1 MNEFTY
7 TPDCRDWDNWTHHM
21 FRIEY
26 PPPRLPSWQD
36 YFKTMDPSAF
46 SAFLHYYEP
55 ELTKFS
61 KELVRR
67 YGLYDQLADVKM
79 VCVEG
84 LLWLW
89 MKYDPT
95 KGKDFMDGIKLKLAA
110 LVKRYAMTS
119 LKGFSETSATHY
131 YQLRKA
137 AAIYNANN
145 DDHSYDEIIA
155 MICQQI
161 GVKEKTAGRLV
172 QEMLALDTF
181 QWYDD
186 VHPDEHGNDVD
197 TGITGND
204 VAGYSSRVLPESAA
218 IWNER
223 QQWVT
228 EAYEELT
235 EMEQEVVGLHLG
247 FCGNCFYRF
256 EPKTYDEIADIYQ
269 FGTENGVLKYYHR
282 VLDKMRT
289 SLDRKGLFYSVRLKR
304 VRKSAGELIY
314 EYTPMNLGTPGKI
327 DFDVRKGVVQPDYL
341 ITETAELD
349 FSQSKRIGHAAARLL
364 LRLAR
369 ENDLPAD
376 RVFPLPYGSVG
387 ENK

>member
-1 MNEFTY
+1 MNNFTY
-7 TPDCRDWDNWTHHM
+7 SPDYWDWDSWAHHM
-21 FRIEY
+21 FRIEN
-26 PPPRLPSWQD
+26 PPPQLPSWQD
-36 YFKTMDPSAF
+36 YFKTNDPNTF

-61 KELVRR
+61 KMFVRR

-79 VCVEG
+79 VCVEI
-84 LLWLW
+84 LLCLCK
-89 MKYDPT
+89 KYDPA
-95 KGKDFMDGIKLKLAA
+95 KGKDFMDGINLKLAES
-110 LVKRYAMTS
+110 VKRYAMTS

-137 AAIYNANN
+137 ASIYNTSSN
-145 DDHSYDEIIA
+145 DLSYEEIIE

-161 GVKEKTAGRLV
+161 GVKKKTAGRLL

-186 VHPDEHGNDVD
+186 VHSDEDGNDVD
-197 TGITGND
+197 IGLFGDDIS
-204 VAGYSSRVLPESAA
+204 GYSKITLPELAA
-218 IWNER
+218 IENE
-223 QQWVT
+223 QQQLVT

-235 EMEQEVVGLHLG
+235 EKEQEVVGLHLG
-247 FCGNCFYRF
+247 FCGNCFYQS

-289 SLDRKGLFYSVRLKR
+289 SLDKKGLFYSVRLKR

-314 EYTPMNLGTPGKI
+314 EYTPMNLGTPGTI
-327 DFDVRKGVVQPDYL
+327 DFDVHKGVVQPDYL

-349 FSQSKRIGHAAARLL
+349 FSQSKRIGHASARLL
-364 LRLAR
+364 LCLAR
-369 ENDLPAD
+369 ENNLPAD

-387 ENK
+387 KNK

>member
-7 TPDCRDWDNWTHHM
+7 APDYRDWDNWSHNM
-21 FRIEY
+21 FRIAD
-26 PPPRLPSWQD
+26 PPPRFPCWQD
-36 YFKTMDPSAF
+36 YFETDDPNSF

-55 ELTKFS
+55 ELTRFS

-79 VCVEG
+79 VCVEY
-84 LLWLW
+84 LLWLRK
-89 MKYDPT
+89 KYDPT
-95 KGKDFMDGIKLKLAA
+95 KGKDFLDSIKLKLAGQ
-110 LVKRYAMTS
+110 VQRYAMTS

-131 YQLRKA
+131 YELRKA
-137 AAIYNANN
+137 AAIYNDNSA
-145 DDHSYDEIIA
+145 DHSYDELID

-161 GVKEKTAGRLV
+161 GVKEKTAIRLL
-172 QEMLALDTF
+172 QEMLALDSF

-186 VHPDEHGNDVD
+186 IQTDEDGDEID
-197 TGITGND
+197 IGIAGAD
-204 VAGYSSRVLPESAA
+204 VAGYTRRVLPESSA

-256 EPKTYDEIADIYQ
+256 KPKTYDEIADIYQ
-269 FGTENGVLKYYHR
+269 FGTENGVLKNYHR
-282 VLDKMRT
+282 TLDKLRT
-289 SLDRKGLFYSVRLKR
+289 ALDKKGLFYSVRLKR
-304 VRKSAGELIY
+304 VRKSAGELIF
-314 EYTPMNLGTPGKI
+314 EYTPMNLGAPGVI

-349 FSQSKRIGHAAARLL
+349 FSLSKRIGHAAARLL

-369 ENDLPAD
+369 ENNLPAD
-376 RVFPLPYGSVG
+376 CVFPLPHGSVG
-387 ENK
+387 QNK